1 VATVKSLAGSRRQSA
16 QHQALVAMRGD
27 AAANGLG
34 CPHHPRRFMCGFV
47 LVFGRNGRV
56 PRPFMIERMT
66 ASLAHRGPD
75 DSGFWYSGAVAMGF
89 RRLAIIDTTTAGH
102 QPMVSPDGETVL
114 VFNGE
119 IYNYVELRAE
129 LRSLGHHF
137 RSSCD
142 SEVLLAAYRQWG
154 DRVVDRLVGMFAFA
168 IWDRKRGEVFGARDR
183 FGIKPLFVYH
193 GVDIVILASEI
204 KAIHASGESA
214 HAENWH
220 SIARYLVDGKLDD
233 SSATCFAGIEQVA
246 AANTFRLG
254 AAGPLR
260 QQRYFDWPTS
270 ILERAD
276 EAPRVVGEMFEESI
290 RLQTRSDVPVG
301 VCLSGG
307 VDSTSILCGIARLR
321 RSIGDTSPI
330 LAFSYN
336 APEFDESRYV
346 AETIRETGA
355 TLVSLDTDV
364 RATWANL
371 PRVLHFHDEPLH
383 SMTALVG
390 FQLMG
395 LARRHGALVILNGQ
409 GADETLAGYNNYH
422 LAHWVTLVL
431 QGRVRQAML
440 EIDGYARAFGANS
453 RGLATQVLRIVMFRA
468 MRLLPGYAP
477 AARMRREAASRDNQW
492 VTPEVARKIP
502 DRGLVPSA
510 RLDDI
515 QRDAVTSS
523 PLPLYLRIEDRNSM
537 SHGVEM
543 RVPFLDHRLAE
554 YALSL
559 PLEWRMRG
567 PWNKY
572 ALREAMRGKMP
583 EVVRTRQDKMGFP
596 TPVAKWFGAEL
607 HEPLRA
613 LLDTRASRTRGLFQ
627 TDNLLRELDAGRG
640 TDVANSSILFRA
652 ANVEAWLSM
661 LADRRAER
669 ELTVRPVVIR
679 DSKPVFAER
688 RIERVSDGARRI
700 ALTSETG
707 SEPTKEPRSVRTDH
721 SMLSIE
727 PPPVTRPTPPGRRAS
742 P

>member
-1 VATVKSLAGSRRQSA
+1 
-16 QHQALVAMRGD
+16 
-27 AAANGLG
+27 
-34 CPHHPRRFMCGFV
+34 MCGFV

-168 IWDRKRGEVFGARDR
+168 IWDKERGEVFGARDR

-214 HAENWH
+214 HAENWQA
-220 SIARYLVDGKLDD
+220 IARYIVGGQLDD
-233 SSATCFAGIEQVA
+233 TAATCFAGIEQVA
-246 AANTFRLG
+246 AAHTFRVG
-254 AAGPLR
+254 PAGPVR
-260 QQRYFDWPTS
+260 QQRYFDWSTDM
-270 ILERAD
+270 LDRAD
-276 EAPRVVGEMFEESI
+276 DAPRVVGEMFEESV
-290 RLQTRSDVPVG
+290 RVQTRSDVPVG

-307 VDSTSILCGIARLR
+307 VDSTAILCSMARQR
-321 RSIGDTSPI
+321 GVAGDSSP
-330 LAFSYN
+330 LFAFSYN
-336 APEFDESRYV
+336 TPEYDESRYV

-355 TLVSLDTDV
+355 TLVSLDTDP

-371 PRVLHFHDEPLH
+371 SRVLHFHDEPLH

-409 GADETLAGYNNYH
+409 GADEILAGYSNYH
-422 LAHWVTLVL
+422 AAHWVTLVL
-431 QGRVRQAML
+431 QGRATQAMR
-440 EIDGYARAFGANS
+440 EIRAYGRAFGDS
-453 RGLATQVLRIVMFRA
+453 SGRLATQVLRIVMFRA
-468 MRLLPGYAP
+468 MRLLPGYAH
-477 AARMRREAASRDNQW
+477 ATRIRRDAKLRDNPW
-492 VTPEVARKIP
+492 VTPDLANRIP
-502 DRGLVPSA
+502 DRGLVPSS
-510 RLDDI
+510 RLDAI
-515 QRDAVTSS
+515 QRSAVTSS

-543 RVPFLDHRLAE
+543 RVPFLDHRLAT

-559 PLEWRMRG
+559 PLDWRRRG

-583 EVVRTRQDKMGFP
+583 EAIRTRQDKMGFP
-596 TPVAKWFGAEL
+596 TSDGKWFAGDL

-613 LLDTRASRTRGLFQ
+613 LLDSRAARGRGVFQ

-640 TDVANSSILFRA
+640 TSVENHSVLFRA

-679 DSKPVFAER
+679 DAK
-688 RIERVSDGARRI
+688 RV
-700 ALTSETG
+700 
-707 SEPTKEPRSVRTDH
+707 VRTDH

-727 PPPVTRPTPPGRRAS
+727 PATVARTTPPGRRAS